1 MIEAGKTPL
10 LTPAELHDL
19 GYDLI
24 VSPLTGL
31 FAAARSMATAY
42 QTLRERGSLRDRLDL
57 LVSFDD
63 FGRLVDLER
72 HYRLESEYVESN
84 PPDQEES
91 DRDG

>member
-10 LTPAELHDL
+10 LTPAELHEL

-42 QTLRERGSLRDRLDL
+42 QTLREQGSLRDHLDL

-63 FGRLVDLER
+63 FGRVVDLDR
-72 HYRLESEYVESN
+72 HYGLEATYVE
-84 PPDQEES
+84 PDGEE
-91 DRDG
+91 